1 MNLLL
6 LFPAGLAAL
15 AALLLPLL
23 IHLARRSEHRPT
35 DFAALRWLRA
45 LPRPRHRVR
54 LDEWPLLLARLLLL
68 VAVALLLAEPAVR
81 DHDDARPRIALSP
94 GVDVA
99 AARQLRH
106 VADARWVWL
115 APGFPP
121 VDADANA
128 KTPKTLA
135 TPAGATQPVSSLL
148 RELDASL
155 PPDAALSV
163 IVPAQWGPL
172 DAQRLQLSHQVRWQV
187 VPGQSPL
194 AAPAAAAPLRL
205 QAIAD
210 DSATP
215 ALRYLRA
222 VHAAWALPGS
232 LPISTQANAQPSR
245 WGPGTV
251 VAWLSRSAPPAPVMA
266 WVAAG
271 GQLLVDAQTPLPP
284 NLAATLQPVQQT
296 ASGAPWLDAAAF
308 GRGRMLRWA
317 APLQPQQLPALLDA
331 DFPTRLHDALQPAPT
346 PQRALAQTQHPQRGA
361 AARLTTTPRP
371 LAPWLIGLVLLLF
384 ALERWLATAP
394 RRATP
399 A

>member
-54 LDEWPLLLARLLLL
+54 FDEWPLLLVRLLLL
-68 VAVALLLAEPAVR
+68 AAVALLLAEPALR
-81 DHDDARPRIALSP
+81 DHQQARPRVVVSP
-94 GVDVA
+94 GVDLA
-99 AARQLRH
+99 AAQALGH
-106 VADARWVWL
+106 AANAQWVWL

-121 VDADANA
+121 VDADAA
-128 KTPKTLA
+128 HPPA
-135 TPAGATQPVSSLL
+135 TPADTAPPISSLL

-155 PPDAALSV
+155 SPDAALSV
-163 IVPAQWGPL
+163 IVPSQWGPL

-194 AAPAAAAPLRL
+194 AAPAVAAPLRL

-210 DSATP
+210 DSAAP

-232 LPISTQANAQPSR
+232 LPTGTPADAQPAR
-245 WGPGTV
+245 WAPGTV

-271 GQLLVDAQTPLPP
+271 GQLLLDAQTTIPP
-284 NLAATLQPVQQT
+284 NLVATLQPVQHT
-296 ASGAPWLDAAAF
+296 ASGEPLLDAAAL
-308 GRGRMLRWA
+308 GRGRLLRWA
-317 APLQPQQLPALLDA
+317 APLQPQRLPALLDA
-331 DFPTRLHDALQPAPT
+331 DVPTRLHEALQSIPA
-346 PQRALAQTQHPQRGA
+346 PQRALAQTQQPQRGPA
-361 AARLTTTPRP
+361 IRLASAPWP

-384 ALERWLATAP
+384 AVERWLATAP
-394 RRATP
+394 RRSSA

>member
-54 LDEWPLLLARLLLL
+54 FDEWPLLLVRLLLL
-68 VAVALLLAEPAVR
+68 AALALLLAEPALR
-81 DHDDARPRIALSP
+81 DHQDARPRIAVSP

-99 AARQLRH
+99 AARALSHAANAQ
-106 VADARWVWL
+106 WVWL
-115 APGFPP
+115 TPGFPP
-121 VDADANA
+121 IDGDA
-128 KTPKTLA
+128 TSA
-135 TPAGATQPVSSLL
+135 TAGTTQAVSSLL

-155 PPDAALSV
+155 PPDTALSV
-163 IVPAQWGPL
+163 IVPSQWGPL
-172 DAQRLQLSHQVRWQV
+172 DAQRLQLSRNVQWQV
-187 VPGQSPL
+187 LPGQSPL
-194 AAPAAAAPLRL
+194 ATAAAVAPLRM

-210 DSATP
+210 APADP

-222 VHAAWALPGS
+222 VHAAWAVPGALPVS
-232 LPISTQANAQPSR
+232 APDAAVPAR
-245 WGPGTV
+245 WAPGTV
-251 VAWLSRSAPPAPVMA
+251 VVWLSHSAPPAPVIA

-271 GQLLVDAQTPLPP
+271 GQLLLDAQTPAPP
-284 NLAATLQPVQQT
+284 APAGPRQAVLQD
-296 ASGAPWLDAAAF
+296 AHGAPLIDATVF
-308 GRGRMLRWA
+308 GRGRLLRWS
-317 APLQPQQLPALLDA
+317 APLQPQHLPALLDA
-331 DFPTRLHDALQPAPT
+331 DFPTRLHDALQPVPT
-346 PQRALAQTQHPQRGA
+346 PQRALAQTQQPQRGPA
-361 AARLTTTPRP
+361 AIRLTTAPWP

-384 ALERWLATAP
+384 AAERWLATSP
-394 RRATP
+394 RRSNA

>member
-35 DFAALRWLRA
+35 AFAALRWLRA

-54 LDEWPLLLARLLLL
+54 LDEWPLLLVRLLLL
-68 VAVALLLAEPAVR
+68 AALALLLAEPALR
-81 DHDDARPRIALSP
+81 DRQDARPRVAVSP
-94 GVDVA
+94 GVDPA
-99 AARQLRH
+99 AARRLPHAANAQ
-106 VADARWVWL
+106 WIWL

-121 VDADANA
+121 IDTAAPDS
-128 KTPKTLA
+128 
-135 TPAGATQPVSSLL
+135 AGTAQPVASLL

-155 PPDAALSV
+155 PADAALSV
-163 IVPAQWGPL
+163 VVPAHLGAL
-172 DAQRLQLSHQVRWQV
+172 DAQRLRLSHAVEWQV
-187 VPGQSPL
+187 LPGHSTGA
-194 AAPAAAAPLRL
+194 AAPAAVPRRL

-210 DSATP
+210 SPTDP

-222 VHAAWALPGS
+222 VHAAWATPGALPVGT
-232 LPISTQANAQPSR
+232 PGDAAPAR
-245 WGPGTV
+245 WAPGTV
-251 VAWLSRSAPPAPVMA
+251 VVWLAREVPPAPVMG

-271 GQLLVDAQTPLPP
+271 GQLLLDAGTPLPRG
-284 NLAATLQPVQQT
+284 LATPLQPVLEDAQGT
-296 ASGAPWLDAAAF
+296 ALIEASTL
-308 GRGRMLRWA
+308 GRGRLLRWA
-317 APLQPQQLPALLDA
+317 APLQPQRLPALLDA
-331 DFPTRLHDALQPAPT
+331 DFPTRLHDMLQPAPL
-346 PQRALAQTQHPQRGA
+346 PQRALAQTQQPQRGA
-361 AARLTTTPRP
+361 AIRLTTAPWP

-394 RRATP
+394 RRGAV

>member
-45 LPRPRHRVR
+45 LPRPRHSVR
-54 LDEWPLLLARLLLL
+54 FDEWPLLLVRLLLL
-68 VAVALLLAEPAVR
+68 AAVALLLAEPAVR
-81 DHDDARPRIALSP
+81 DHEDARARIALSP

-99 AARQLRH
+99 AARQLGH
-106 VADARWVWL
+106 AANAQWVWL
-115 APGFPP
+115 APAFPP
-121 VDADANA
+121 IDADANA
-128 KTPKTLA
+128 GTPKTPA
-135 TPAGATQPVSSLL
+135 TPADATQPVSSLL

-155 PPDAALSV
+155 PPGAALSV

-172 DAQRLQLSHQVRWQV
+172 DAQRLQVSRQVRWQV
-187 VPGQSPL
+187 LPGQSPVT
-194 AAPAAAAPLRL
+194 APATAAPLRL

-210 DSATP
+210 DSAAP

-222 VHAAWALPGS
+222 VHTAWALPGS
-232 LPISTQANAQPSR
+232 LPVGTPNEALPAR
-245 WGPGTV
+245 WAPGTV
-251 VAWLSRSAPPAPVMA
+251 VAWLSQRAPPESVMA

-271 GQLLVDAQTPLPP
+271 GQVLLDAQTTLPP
-284 NLAATLQPVQQT
+284 NLAATLQPVQQAT
-296 ASGAPWLDAAAF
+296 SSEPLLEAAAL
-308 GRGRMLRWA
+308 GRGRVLRWA

-331 DFPTRLHDALQPAPT
+331 DFPTRLHDALQPLPT
-346 PQRALAQTQHPQRGA
+346 PQRALAQTQQPQRGA
-361 AARLTTTPRP
+361 ASRLTTAPWP

-384 ALERWLATAP
+384 ALERWLATAL
-394 RRATP
+394 RRANAT
-399 A
+399 

>member
-45 LPRPRHRVR
+45 MPRPRHRVR
-54 LDEWPLLLARLLLL
+54 LDEWPLLLVRVLLL
-68 VAVALLLAEPAVR
+68 VALALLLAEPAVR

-106 VADARWVWL
+106 AANAQWLWL

-128 KTPKTLA
+128 DVPKTPA
-135 TPAGATQPVSSLL
+135 TPAGAAPPVSSLL

-155 PPDAALSV
+155 PADAALSV

-172 DAQRLQLSHQVRWQV
+172 DAQRLQLSHPVRWQV
-187 VPGQSPL
+187 VPGQSPF
-194 AAPAAAAPLRL
+194 AAPAAAAPLGL

-210 DSATP
+210 DNAAP

-232 LPISTQANAQPSR
+232 LPVGTPADAQPAR
-245 WGPGTV
+245 WAAGTV

-271 GQLLVDAQTPLPP
+271 GQLLLDAQTPVPP
-284 NLAATLQPVQQT
+284 SLAATLQPVQQT
-296 ASGAPWLDAAAF
+296 AAGAPLLDAAAL
-308 GRGRMLRWA
+308 GRGRVLRWA
-317 APLQPQQLPALLDA
+317 APLQPRQLPALLDA
-331 DFPTRLHDALQPAPT
+331 DFPTRLHDALQPLPT
-346 PQRALAQTQHPQRGA
+346 PQRALAQTQQPQRDAGS
-361 AARLTTTPRP
+361 RLTTTPWP

-394 RRATP
+394 RRAT
-399 A
+399 AA

>member
-54 LDEWPLLLARLLLL
+54 FDEWPLLLVRLLLL
-68 VAVALLLAEPAVR
+68 AALALLLAEPALR
-81 DHDDARPRIALSP
+81 DHQDARPRIAVSP
-94 GVDVA
+94 GVDLA
-99 AARQLRH
+99 AARALSQTES
-106 VADARWVWL
+106 AQWVWL

-121 VDADANA
+121 IDADTTHLTAPVSTA
-128 KTPKTLA
+128 
-135 TPAGATQPVSSLL
+135 QPVSSLL

-155 PPDAALSV
+155 PPDTALSV
-163 IVPAQWGPL
+163 IVPSQWGPL
-172 DAQRLQLSHQVRWQV
+172 DAQRLQLSRAVHWQV

-194 AAPAAAAPLRL
+194 ATVAAVAPLRL

-210 DSATP
+210 DPAEP

-222 VHAAWALPGS
+222 VHAAWALPGA
-232 LPISTQANAQPSR
+232 LPVGAPDTAVPAR
-245 WGPGTV
+245 WPPNTV
-251 VAWLSRSAPPAPVMA
+251 VAWLPHSAPPAPVIA

-271 GQLLVDAQTPLPP
+271 GQLLLDAQTSAPAALAGPP
-284 NLAATLQPVQQT
+284 QPMLQD
-296 ASGAPWLDAAAF
+296 AHGAPLIDATAF
-308 GRGRMLRWA
+308 GRGRLLRWA

-331 DFPTRLHDALQPAPT
+331 DFPTRLHDALQLTPA
-346 PQRALAQTQHPQRGA
+346 PQRALAQTHQPERGPA
-361 AARLTTTPRP
+361 AIRLTTAPWA
-371 LAPWLIGLVLLLF
+371 LAPWLIGLVLPLF
-384 ALERWLATAP
+384 AIERWLATAS
-394 RRATP
+394 RRSEA